1 MTDDPAHAFLE
12 ALDRAL
18 TTGEVVEVTE
28 ATAADLADIGA
39 ALVLDGYSF
48 DPTAD
53 DRVVITAPDGRSFTF
68 QRT

>member
-39 ALVLDGYSF
+39 AL
-48 DPTAD
+48 
-53 DRVVITAPDGRSFTF
+53 GRSTLMPPGSRRVALTWVAG
-68 QRT
+68 RTRG